1 MAAKK
6 QQSPASRIHVIVGTD
21 EGQVREAAL
30 MAWKDLTGGVDD
42 GFTHETI
49 EGNAGNVDEALT
61 ILGKTEQALLTYSMF
76 GGDKVVWLRNA
87 TFMGNDRTAES
98 ESTIQG
104 IDGLLQL
111 LNKGLPDGVS
121 FLLSASKIDK
131 RRGFWKFLEKNASV
145 QVYDKIDMSRDGWEE
160 QVAALVLDKARE
172 AGLTFEDEALELFV
186 MQAGEATNQIVNEL
200 EKLRLYLGEST
211 TVTVEAVRLMVP
223 LSRAGVIFE
232 TGRALQSGDAARAIA
247 LIDEQLEMGESSVAI
262 MRASIIS
269 TVRNMFMARILIDRA
284 KASPFNY
291 RDFESAVNRMPSEEK
306 AWLPQKKSGDG
317 VNIYPLFMSA
327 KGAMAFTLES
337 LEKILHATAKAD
349 KLLVTTGLDE
359 RLVLHRLVTEIAT
372 SALPPDA
379 RKAARR

>member
-1 MAAKK
+1 VAAKK

-30 MAWKDLTGGVDD
+30 MVWKDLTGGVDD

-131 RRGFWKFLEKNASV
+131 RRGFWKFLEKNDAV
-145 QVYDKIDMSRDGWEE
+145 QVYDKIY
-160 QVAALVLDKARE
+160 
-172 AGLTFEDEALELFV
+172 
-186 MQAGEATNQIVNEL
+186 I
-200 EKLRLYLGEST
+200 
-211 TVTVEAVRLMVP
+211 
-223 LSRAGVIFE
+223 
-232 TGRALQSGDAARAIA
+232 
-247 LIDEQLEMGESSVAI
+247 
-262 MRASIIS
+262 
-269 TVRNMFMARILIDRA
+269 
-284 KASPFNY
+284 
-291 RDFESAVNRMPSEEK
+291 
-306 AWLPQKKSGDG
+306 
-317 VNIYPLFMSA
+317 
-327 KGAMAFTLES
+327 
-337 LEKILHATAKAD
+337 
-349 KLLVTTGLDE
+349 
-359 RLVLHRLVTEIAT
+359 
-372 SALPPDA
+372 
-379 RKAARR
+379 